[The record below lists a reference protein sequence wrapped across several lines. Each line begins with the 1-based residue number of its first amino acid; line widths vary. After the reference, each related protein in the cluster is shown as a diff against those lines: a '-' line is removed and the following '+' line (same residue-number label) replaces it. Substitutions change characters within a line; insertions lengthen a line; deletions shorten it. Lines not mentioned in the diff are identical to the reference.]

1 MILAMGTVVDLEH
14 PYRCQDAERYHQLA
28 RAALCETSVLHD
40 PSIDTISAL
49 VSLGIDRDGLSTKIM
64 PFSST
69 WCGTCSCSRT

>member
-14 PYRCQDAERYHQLA
+14 THSSQDAERYHQLA

-49 VSLGIDRDGLSTKIM
+49 VSLRIDLYWLSTKIK

-69 WCGTCSCSRT
+69 WCGICSCSRI